1 MAVAPGNSSDNLGDN
16 DALLLDDNL
25 SISVE
30 GLYAFLDEQPFDPV
44 DDQSQ
49 ITFEGSDRGKQSGG
63 PTDPVNAFQPNAGF
77 SKSSAHGEFNETLAS
92 QWTTSNFLGVSD
104 CKKETNL
111 GFSFGSEQSSNSPL
125 IPVSGHT
132 SAVSAHADSKSMFAY
147 PLSRFGFSNQEYD
160 FSSMNLVGSSRDSL
174 ISSNF
179 NSQQLQYLSNCPF
192 GNAEEAGLDVSHYV
206 DFGCD
211 LYSDSDQKDF
221 DELRAGISQQN
232 RFKMYESYAD
242 DSLNTMTRE
251 EKTGLTDCKLYDDR
265 NAALKNSLEEKCLY
279 TNSSMDVDSTFLK
292 SIISKLNAT
301 EATNM
306 VYNAHGNCCVP
317 YRESPTDGV
326 LRGLRNTVQGQFPH
340 LIVSHQKDV
349 IKQIYN
355 ENEDHLYPFQSSTR
369 SSAVELDKALASVGS
384 LIQMADTD
392 EPLPDICV
400 EQNYLDD
407 VSLKSE
413 SSIDSSP
420 LPSTR
425 NSIFDN
431 IPAID
436 ASLKWFP
443 HSYPN
448 LHNKR
453 QKTSTNTGREEL
465 VQEFH
470 YIQHNSLKHSDDDVL
485 NVSSTVSCI
494 SVDDDDADICILDDV
509 SNFAHPLAPTVI
521 IKNQTMLE
529 QSGYIQTYQPRL
541 GGTRLK
547 ADDERLTLWLELQD
561 LSQQRS
567 EAILPDEGMMSVSLL
582 RHQRIALFWMVQ
594 KETASPHCS
603 GGILADDQ
611 GLGKTIS
618 TIALILMERSPSHQ
632 PLSCMGKQDRPESL
646 HLDDD
651 DDCGDFSEINGVK
664 KPQISGLMVD
674 SGSKKREYPVMAVSS
689 RPAAG
694 TLIVCPTSVLRQW
707 AEELKTRVTSSANLS
722 FLVYH
727 GNNRTK
733 DPHELTKYDVVLTT
747 YAIVSMEVPKQPL
760 VGEVDEEK
768 RKHDSLIRHMADK
781 KRKGS
786 PSSSKKCMKN
796 GIETQSA
803 LLKSSVRPLARVWW
817 FRVIL
822 DEAQSIK
829 NHRTQVARACWG
841 LRAKRRWCLSGTPIQ
856 NAVDDLYSY
865 FRFLGYQPYA
875 DYGSFCS
882 MIKNTI
888 SRNPKNGYKK
898 LQAVLKTIMLR
909 RTKGTMINGE
919 PIITLPPKIVTL
931 KKVDFSEGERAF
943 YTNLEAESRE
953 QFKVYANEGTVKEN
967 YVNILLMLLR
977 LRQACD
983 HRLLVNGCSSNSVKS
998 SSIEMVKKLPEGKQ
1012 NHLLSCLEAGLAI
1025 CTICNDPPEDAVV
1038 TVCGHVF
1045 CNQCICEHLDGDDNI
1060 CPSADC
1066 KVRLN
1071 VSSVFSKIT
1080 LVSSIRDLPGNSCS
1094 SSGCSSKMVDAV
1106 KISGNRSSSYSSK
1119 VKAAIEILQSLPKSQ
1134 CSLPNCNYEKSNG
1147 ETDGSLQHGV
1157 TVSQRCSVH
1166 TNDGKNFDLKCQP
1179 SEKAIVFS
1187 QWTRM
1192 LDLLEVPLKDSCIQY
1207 RRLDGTMSIAARE
1220 KAIKDFNMLPEVTV
1234 MIMSLKAASLGL
1246 NLVVAC
1252 HVLLLDLWWNPTTED
1267 QAIDRA
1273 HRIGQTRPVT
1283 VSRLMVRNT
1292 VEDRILA
1299 LQEKKREMVASA
1311 FGEDESGT
1319 RQTRLTVEDLNYLFN
1334 V

>member
-1 MAVAPGNSSDNLGDN
+1 MAVAQENSSDNLDGN

-49 ITFEGSDRGKQSGG
+49 ITFEGSDQGKQSGG
-63 PTDPVNAFQPNAGF
+63 LTDPVNAFQTNAGF
-77 SKSSAHGEFNETLAS
+77 SKSSAHGELAS

-125 IPVSGHT
+125 IP
-132 SAVSAHADSKSMFAY
+132 
-147 PLSRFGFSNQEYD
+147 EYD
-160 FSSMNLVGSSRDSL
+160 FSSLNLVGNLPKKKNLVGSSHDSL
-174 ISSNF
+174 ISSNC
-179 NSQQLQYLSNCPF
+179 NSQQLQYRLNCPF
-192 GNAEEAGLDVSHYV
+192 DNAEEAGLDVSHYV
-206 DFGCD
+206 DFGC
-211 LYSDSDQKDF
+211 DQKDF

-242 DSLNTMTRE
+242 DSLSTMSRK
-251 EKTGLTDCKLYDDR
+251 KTGLTDCKFYDDR

-279 TNSSMDVDSTFLK
+279 TTSSMDDSTSLY
-292 SIISKLNAT
+292 SIISKLKAT

-306 VYNAHGNCCVP
+306 Y
-317 YRESPTDGV
+317 
-326 LRGLRNTVQGQFPH
+326 
-340 LIVSHQKDV
+340 K
-349 IKQIYN
+349 
-355 ENEDHLYPFQSSTR
+355 SSTR

-392 EPLPDICV
+392 EPLPDMCV

-420 LPSTR
+420 LPSTG
-425 NSIFDN
+425 NSIFDDAH
-431 IPAID
+431 IPAVD

-443 HSYPN
+443 HSFPN

-453 QKTSTNTGREEL
+453 QKTSTKTGREEL
-465 VQEFH
+465 VQESH
-470 YIQHNSLKHSDDDVL
+470 YIQHNSLKHSDDDL

-494 SVDDDDADICILDDV
+494 SVEDDDAGICILDDV
-509 SNFAHPLAPTVI
+509 SNFAHPLPPPVI
-521 IKNQTMLE
+521 VKNHTMLE

-547 ADDERLTLWLELQD
+547 ADDERLTLRLALQD
-561 LSQQRS
+561 LSQPRS
-567 EAILPDEGMMSVSLL
+567 EVILPDEGMMSVSLL

-594 KETASPHCS
+594 KETASPHCC

-632 PLSCMGKQDRPESL
+632 SLSFMGKQDRPESL

-651 DDCGDFSEINGVK
+651 DECGDFSEINGVK
-664 KPQISGLMVD
+664 KPQISGLMVV
-674 SGSKKREYPVMAVSS
+674 SGSKKRECPVMAVPS

-747 YAIVSMEVPKQPL
+747 YAIVSMEVPKQPI
-760 VGEVDEEK
+760 VGGDDEERDDEEK
-768 RKHDSLIRHMADK
+768 RKHDSLIGHMAAK

-786 PSSSKKCMKN
+786 PRSSQKCIKDGN
-796 GIETQSA
+796 ETQSA
-803 LLKSSVRPLARVWW
+803 LLKLSVRPLARVRW

-865 FRFLGYQPYA
+865 FRFLGYEPYS

-888 SRNPKNGYKK
+888 SRNPTNGYKK

-931 KKVDFSEGERAF
+931 KKVDFSKAERAF
-943 YTNLEAESRE
+943 YINLEAESRE
-953 QFKVYANEGTVKEN
+953 QFKVYANEGTVKQN

-983 HRLLVNGCSSNSVKS
+983 HRHLVNGCSSNSVRS
-998 SSIEMVKKLPEGKQ
+998 SSITMVKKLPEGKQ

-1025 CTICNDPPEDAVV
+1025 CSICNDPPEDAVV

-1071 VSSVFSKIT
+1071 VASVFSKTT
-1080 LVSSIRDLPGNSCS
+1080 LVSSIRDLPGDSCS
-1094 SSGCSSKMVDAV
+1094 SSRCSSEMVDAV

-1119 VKAAIEILQSLPKSQ
+1119 VKAAIEILRSLSKSQ
-1134 CSLPNCNYEKSNG
+1134 CSLPNCNSEKSNG
-1147 ETDGSLQHGV
+1147 EIDGSLQHGV
-1157 TVSQRCSVH
+1157 TVSQRCSVC
-1166 TNDGKNFDLKCQP
+1166 TTDGKKSDPNCQP

-1220 KAIKDFNMLPEVTV
+1220 KAIKDFNMLPEVTL

-1283 VSRLMVRNT
+1283 VSRLMVRDT
-1292 VEDRILA
+1292 VEDRILV

-1311 FGEDESGT
+1311 FGKDESGT
-1319 RQTRLTVEDLNYLFN
+1319 CQTRLTVEDFNYLFN

>member
-431 IPAID
+431 IPATD

-651 DDCGDFSEINGVK
+651 DDCGDFSEISGVK

-674 SGSKKREYPVMAVSS
+674 SGSKKREYPVMAVPS

-733 DPHELTKYDVVLTT
+733 DPHELRKYDVVLTT

-760 VGEVDEEK
+760 VGEDDEK

-786 PSSSKKCMKN
+786 PSSLKKCMKN

-1025 CTICNDPPEDAVV
+1025 CTICN
-1038 TVCGHVF
+1038 
-1045 CNQCICEHLDGDDNI
+1045 
-1060 CPSADC
+1060 
-1066 KVRLN
+1066 
-1071 VSSVFSKIT
+1071 
-1080 LVSSIRDLPGNSCS
+1080 
-1094 SSGCSSKMVDAV
+1094 
-1106 KISGNRSSSYSSK
+1106 
-1119 VKAAIEILQSLPKSQ
+1119 
-1134 CSLPNCNYEKSNG
+1134 
-1147 ETDGSLQHGV
+1147 
-1157 TVSQRCSVH
+1157 
-1166 TNDGKNFDLKCQP
+1166 
-1179 SEKAIVFS
+1179 
-1187 QWTRM
+1187 WTRM

-1220 KAIKDFNMLPEVTV
+1220 KAIKDFNLLPEVTV

>member
-431 IPAID
+431 IPATD

-651 DDCGDFSEINGVK
+651 DDCGDFSEISGVK

-674 SGSKKREYPVMAVSS
+674 SGSKKREYPVMAVPS

-733 DPHELTKYDVVLTT
+733 DPHELRKYDVVLTT

-760 VGEVDEEK
+760 VGEDDEK

-786 PSSSKKCMKN
+786 PSSLKKCMKN

-1080 LVSSIRDLPGNSCS
+1080 L
-1094 SSGCSSKMVDAV
+1094 
-1106 KISGNRSSSYSSK
+1106 
-1119 VKAAIEILQSLPKSQ
+1119 
-1134 CSLPNCNYEKSNG
+1134 
-1147 ETDGSLQHGV
+1147 
-1157 TVSQRCSVH
+1157 
-1166 TNDGKNFDLKCQP
+1166 
-1179 SEKAIVFS
+1179 
-1187 QWTRM
+1187 WTRM

-1220 KAIKDFNMLPEVTV
+1220 KAIKDFNLLPEVTV